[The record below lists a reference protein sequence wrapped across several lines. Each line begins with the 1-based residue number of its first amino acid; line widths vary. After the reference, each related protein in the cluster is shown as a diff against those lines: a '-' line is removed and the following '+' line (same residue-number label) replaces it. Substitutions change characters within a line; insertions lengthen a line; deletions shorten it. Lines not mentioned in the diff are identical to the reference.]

1 VHQHII
7 RYKIKPTQVARHEEL
22 DRAVHDELARSRP
35 AGLRYAT
42 FRLDDGVSFLHLVQE
57 AEDATDSLP
66 SVAAFNEFR
75 CAPSSRSSVRT
86 SWVGAEARHHRRG
99 SKVIG
104 EFARRPVSR
113 RA

>member
-1 VHQHII
+1 MHQHLI

-66 SVAAFNEFR
+66 SVAAFDEFR
-75 CAPSSRSSVRT
+75 ADLRERCDEVPVRAELT
-86 SWVGAEARHHRRG
+86 IVGAYELG
-99 SKVIG
+99 WG
-104 EFARRPVSR
+104 
-113 RA
+113 

>member
-75 CAPSSRSSVRT
+75 ADLRERCDEVPVRAELT
-86 SWVGAEARHHRRG
+86 IVGAYELG
-99 SKVIG
+99 WG
-104 EFARRPVSR
+104 
-113 RA
+113 

>member
-57 AEDATDSLP
+57 ADDATDSLP

-75 CAPSSRSSVRT
+75 ADLRERCDEVPVRAELT
-86 SWVGAEARHHRRG
+86 IVGAYELG
-99 SKVIG
+99 WG
-104 EFARRPVSR
+104 
-113 RA
+113 

>member
-66 SVAAFNEFR
+66 SVAAFIEFR
-75 CAPSSRSSVRT
+75 ADLRERCDEVPVRAELT
-86 SWVGAEARHHRRG
+86 IVGAYELG
-99 SKVIG
+99 WG
-104 EFARRPVSR
+104 
-113 RA
+113 